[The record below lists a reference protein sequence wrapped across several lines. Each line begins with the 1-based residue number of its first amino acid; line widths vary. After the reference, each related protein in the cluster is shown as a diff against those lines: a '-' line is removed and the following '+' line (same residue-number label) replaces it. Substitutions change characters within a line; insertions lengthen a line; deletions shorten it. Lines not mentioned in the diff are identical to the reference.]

1 MQSTFSVSLFFFI
14 LGSLENLGKWRI
26 DGEKPQDRLILVK
39 ERWIIDI

>member
-1 MQSTFSVSLFFFI
+1 MQSTFSVSLFLL
-14 LGSLENLGKWRI
+14 LGSPENLGKWRI